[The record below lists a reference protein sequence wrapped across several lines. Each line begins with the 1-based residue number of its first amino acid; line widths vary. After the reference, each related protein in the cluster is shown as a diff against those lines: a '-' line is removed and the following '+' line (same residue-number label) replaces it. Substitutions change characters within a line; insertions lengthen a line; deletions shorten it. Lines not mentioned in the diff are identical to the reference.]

1 MLGRSWTIGHLSKST
16 GVKVTTIRYYESIG
30 LMTEAKRT
38 PGGQRVYDETEQ
50 ARLTFIRQS
59 RELGFTIEA
68 IRDLISLK
76 LTPGADCADVEKL
89 ATHHLSEVDKRLV
102 QLRELRRDLKQMI
115 SSCNGGDVS
124 CCTILNGIARQN
136 R

>member
-30 LMTEAKRT
+30 LMTEAERT
-38 PGGQRVYDETEQ
+38 PGGQRIYDETEL

-89 ATHHLSEVDKRLV
+89 ATRHLSEVDKRLE
-102 QLRELRRDLKQMI
+102 QLRELKRDLKQMI
-115 SSCNGGDVS
+115 ASCNGGDVS
-124 CCTILNGIARQN
+124 CCTILNGIACQN